1 MAKKTALQVN
11 VGAML
16 SPRRIFVLHG
26 QTDKTAVL
34 RQLCVALSSDLP
46 QVKETDLLDKVLQR
60 EQGISTTLDT
70 GLSIPHVRLAEIADF
85 TAALAVLP
93 EGVPDPA
100 QPGVSVKVM
109 FLFVSPTDPKF
120 FQKHLQLLS
129 VLASLFQPAFIESL
143 ASAKDTAEIFQRI
156 GGAVSR
162 S

>member
-11 VGAML
+11 VGGML
-16 SPRRIFVLHG
+16 APRRVFILREQV
-26 QTDKTAVL
+26 DKTAVL
-34 RQLCVALSSDLP
+34 RQLCSALAADLP
-46 QVKETDLLDKVLQR
+46 QVKEPELLEKVLQR

-70 GLSIPHVRLAEIADF
+70 GLSIPHVRLPDMPDFIA
-85 TAALAVLP
+85 AIAVLP
-93 EGVPDPA
+93 EGVPDPV
-100 QPGVSVKVM
+100 QPGVSIKVM

-143 ASAKDTAEIFQRI
+143 AAAKDPAEIMERI
-156 GGAVSR
+156 CASSR